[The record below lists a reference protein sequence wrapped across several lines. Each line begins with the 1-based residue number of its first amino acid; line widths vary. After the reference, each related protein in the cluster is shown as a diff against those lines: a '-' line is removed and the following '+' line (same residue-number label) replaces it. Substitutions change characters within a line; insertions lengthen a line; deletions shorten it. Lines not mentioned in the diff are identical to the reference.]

1 VQSPYVDFSSPA
13 WLGIIRS
20 GTRSTGRALQGKATG
35 GRWHQVSPSRRI
47 PCCGQDAS
55 SAGWLA
61 VTTPLH
67 AHPTRFK
74 VAIAFAAIYLIW
86 GSTYLAI
93 RFAIETLPPF
103 SMAAARFTVAG
114 GILYAIARPRAE
126 RPTRLNWFA
135 AGVVGTLLLAG
146 GNGGVVWA
154 EQWVPSGIA
163 ALIVA
168 TVPLWMVLFDWL
180 FAGAPRPS
188 KVLLAGLAWGLGGV
202 GLLMSSTELGAQS
215 REGLLGGLAVLGAS
229 VSWAAGSIYAR
240 KAPLPRSGFLATAMQ
255 MIVGGLVLSFL
266 AAIAGEGGQLDLSAF
281 SMKSILAL
289 VYLIVFGAL
298 IAFTAY
304 IWLLRVSTPARV
316 STYAYVNP
324 AVAVVLGWLLAN
336 ERLDARAA
344 LAVLIILSA
353 VALISIKGGDLRRT
367 SVLSEDTMRQGT
379 D

>member
-1 VQSPYVDFSSPA
+1 
-13 WLGIIRS
+13 LR
-20 GTRSTGRALQGKATG
+20 
-35 GRWHQVSPSRRI
+35 
-47 PCCGQDAS
+47 
-55 SAGWLA
+55 
-61 VTTPLH
+61 
-67 AHPTRFK
+67 

-103 SMAAARFTVAG
+103 SMAAVRFTVAG
-114 GILYAIARPRAE
+114 GILYAIARPRSE
-126 RPTRLNWFA
+126 RPTKVNWIS

-154 EQWVPSGIA
+154 EQWVPSGLA

-180 FAGAPRPS
+180 FAGGARPS
-188 KVLLAGLAWGLGGV
+188 RTLMAGLLLGLSGV

-215 REGLLGGLAVLGAS
+215 REGLLGGFAVLGAS
-229 VSWAAGSIYAR
+229 ISWAAGSIYAR
-240 KAPLPRSGFLATAMQ
+240 KAALPRSPFLATAMQ
-255 MIVGGLVLSFL
+255 MIVGGFVLSL
-266 AAIAGEGGQLDLSAF
+266 MAAIAGEGGELHLSAF
-281 SMKSILAL
+281 SMKSMLAL

-304 IWLLRVSTPARV
+304 IWLLGVSTPARV

-324 AVAVVLGWLLAN
+324 AVAVLLGWLLAS

-344 LAVLIILSA
+344 VAVLIILSA
-353 VALISIKGGDLRRT
+353 VALVSVRGGDPRRP
-367 SVLSEDTMRQGT
+367 SVLSGDTR
-379 D
+379 

>member
-1 VQSPYVDFSSPA
+1 M
-13 WLGIIRS
+13 R
-20 GTRSTGRALQGKATG
+20 
-35 GRWHQVSPSRRI
+35 
-47 PCCGQDAS
+47 
-55 SAGWLA
+55 
-61 VTTPLH
+61 
-67 AHPTRFK
+67 

-103 SMAAARFTVAG
+103 SMAAVRFTVAG
-114 GILYAIARPRAE
+114 GILYAIARPRAD
-126 RPTRLNWFA
+126 RPTKLNWIS

-154 EQWVPSGIA
+154 EQWVPSGLT

-180 FAGAPRPS
+180 FAGGGRPS
-188 KVLLAGLAWGLGGV
+188 RTLMAGLLLGLSGV

-215 REGLLGGLAVLGAS
+215 REGLLGGFAVLGAS
-229 VSWAAGSIYAR
+229 ISWAAGSIYAG
-240 KAPLPRSGFLATAMQ
+240 KAALPRSPFLATAMQ
-255 MIVGGLVLSFL
+255 MIVGGFVLSL
-266 AAIAGEGGQLDLSAF
+266 MAAIAGEGGELHLSAF
-281 SMKSILAL
+281 SMKSMLAL

-304 IWLLRVSTPARV
+304 IWLLGVSTPARV

-324 AVAVVLGWLLAN
+324 AVAILLGWLLAS

-344 LAVLIILSA
+344 VAVLIILSA
-353 VALISIKGGDLRRT
+353 VALVSVRGGDPRRP
-367 SVLSEDTMRQGT
+367 SVLSGDTR
-379 D
+379 

>member
-1 VQSPYVDFSSPA
+1 
-13 WLGIIRS
+13 
-20 GTRSTGRALQGKATG
+20 
-35 GRWHQVSPSRRI
+35 
-47 PCCGQDAS
+47 
-55 SAGWLA
+55 
-61 VTTPLH
+61 
-67 AHPTRFK
+67 

-114 GILYAIARPRAE
+114 AILYAIARPRTE
-126 RPTRLNWFA
+126 RPTRLNWVS

-154 EQWVPSGIA
+154 EQWVPSGLA
-163 ALIVA
+163 ALIIA
-168 TVPLWMVLFDWL
+168 TVPLWMVLFDWQ
-180 FAGAPRPS
+180 FAGGPRPS
-188 KVLLAGLAWGLGGV
+188 KVLLTGLVWGLCGV

-215 REGLLGGLAVLGAS
+215 REALLGGLVVLGAS

-240 KAPLPRSGFLATAMQ
+240 KARLPRSPFLSTAMQ
-255 MIVGGLVLSFL
+255 MIMGGLVLSL
-266 AAIAGEGGQLDLSAF
+266 MAAIAGEGGQLQLSTF
-281 SMKSILAL
+281 STKSILAL

-304 IWLLRVSTPARV
+304 IWLLGVSTAARV

-324 AVAVVLGWLLAN
+324 AVAVLLGWLLAS

-353 VALISIKGGDLRRT
+353 VVLVSVKGGDARRA
-367 SVLSEDTMRQGT
+367 SVLSHDTS
-379 D
+379 

>member
-1 VQSPYVDFSSPA
+1 MRISHTPTSPPP
-13 WLGIIRS
+13 W
-20 GTRSTGRALQGKATG
+20 
-35 GRWHQVSPSRRI
+35 QVI
-47 PCCGQDAS
+47 
-55 SAGWLA
+55 
-61 VTTPLH
+61 V
-67 AHPTRFK
+67 
-74 VAIAFAAIYLIW
+74 AFAAIYLIW

-114 GILYAIARPRAE
+114 VILYAIARPRAE
-126 RPTRLNWFA
+126 RPTRLNWVS

-154 EQWVPSGIA
+154 EQWVPSGLA
-163 ALIVA
+163 ALIIA

-180 FAGAPRPS
+180 FAGGPRPS
-188 KVLLAGLAWGLGGV
+188 KVLLAGLVWGLCGV

-215 REGLLGGLAVLGAS
+215 REALLGGLVVLGAS

-240 KAPLPRSGFLATAMQ
+240 KARLPRSPFLSTAMQ
-255 MIVGGLVLSFL
+255 MIMGGLVLSL
-266 AAIAGEGGQLDLSAF
+266 MAAIAGEGGQLQLSTF
-281 SMKSILAL
+281 STKSILAL

-304 IWLLRVSTPARV
+304 IWLLGVSTAARV

-324 AVAVVLGWLLAN
+324 AVAVLLGWLLAS

-353 VALISIKGGDLRRT
+353 VALVSVKGGDARRA
-367 SVLSEDTMRQGT
+367 SVLSHDTS
-379 D
+379 

>member
-1 VQSPYVDFSSPA
+1 
-13 WLGIIRS
+13 L
-20 GTRSTGRALQGKATG
+20 
-35 GRWHQVSPSRRI
+35 
-47 PCCGQDAS
+47 
-55 SAGWLA
+55 
-61 VTTPLH
+61 
-67 AHPTRFK
+67 K

-114 GILYAIARPRAE
+114 VILYAIARPRTE
-126 RPTRLNWFA
+126 RPTRLNWVS

-154 EQWVPSGIA
+154 EQWVPSGLA
-163 ALIVA
+163 ALIIA

-180 FAGAPRPS
+180 FAGGPRPS
-188 KVLLAGLAWGLGGV
+188 KVLLAGLIWGLCGV

-215 REGLLGGLAVLGAS
+215 REALLGGLVVLGAS

-240 KAPLPRSGFLATAMQ
+240 KARLPQSPFLSTAMQ
-255 MIVGGLVLSFL
+255 MIMGGLVLSL
-266 AAIAGEGGQLDLSAF
+266 MAAIAGEGGQLQLSTF
-281 SMKSILAL
+281 STKSILAL

-304 IWLLRVSTPARV
+304 IWLLGVSTAARV

-324 AVAVVLGWLLAN
+324 AVAVLLGWLLAS

-353 VALISIKGGDLRRT
+353 VALVSVKGGDARRA
-367 SVLSEDTMRQGT
+367 SVLSHDTS
-379 D
+379 